1 MEQLNKEQLVMVMT
15 ENLDK
20 DTYKDLPPILEN
32 DKKWTIAD
40 LFIRQ
45 WLNNGDNGF
54 GLKNV
59 SFVYG
64 LLLKHKD
71 LLVREKMV
79 SKNGANN
86 FGISLWT
93 DYNF

>member
-1 MEQLNKEQLVMVMT
+1 MEHLSKEQLVLVMT
-15 ENLDK
+15 DNLDK
-20 DTYKDLPPILEN
+20 KSYKDLPPILEN
-32 DKKWTIAD
+32 DKEWTMAD

-45 WLNNGDNGF
+45 LLNNGGNGF

-59 SFVYG
+59 EFVYS

-71 LLVREKMV
+71 LLIREKMI
-79 SKNGANN
+79 SKAGKNN
-86 FGISLWT
+86 SGFSLWT

>member
-1 MEQLNKEQLVMVMT
+1 MEHLNKEQLVMVMT
-15 ENLDK
+15 DNLDK
-20 DTYKDLPPILEN
+20 GIYKDLPPILEN
-32 DKKWTIAD
+32 DDAWTIAD

-45 WLNNGDNGF
+45 LLNNGTNGF

-59 SFVYG
+59 EFVYS

-71 LLVREKMV
+71 LLVREKMI
-79 SKNGANN
+79 SKVGKNN
-86 FGISLWT
+86 SGFELWT

>member
-1 MEQLNKEQLVMVMT
+1 MEQLNKEKLVKIMI
-15 ENLDK
+15 ENLNKK
-20 DTYKDLPPILEN
+20 DYKELPPILEN
-32 DKKWTIAD
+32 DNDWTMAD

-45 WLNNGDNGF
+45 LLNNGGNGF

-59 SFVYG
+59 EFVYS

-71 LLVREKMV
+71 LLIREKMV
-79 SKNGANN
+79 SKNGKNN
-86 FGISLWT
+86 SGFSLWT